1 MSRWCFQVPFGRG
14 RPPQSREMP
23 HCGKTLPPAAVP
35 LAYGRRM
42 MPILTLILPLALL
55 IWVVYRGWP
64 VLLAAPFMALF
75 AAGLALDPLFATLT
89 QRFMP
94 AAGDF
99 IVSFLPLFL
108 LGAVFGKLMEATGA
122 AMALARAILRWL
134 GPSQA
139 LPAVVLSCA
148 ALTYGGV
155 SLFVVAFAIYPLGL
169 ALFRASGLPER
180 LIPAAIALGA
190 FTFTM
195 SALPGSPAIQN
206 AIPMPYFGT
215 TTFAAPGLGVI
226 AGVLMGVGGL
236 MYLSRLARRQAQ
248 GTGPLVNVELHQD
261 DSGLP
266 PVWLALAPIVTVF
279 AANWILAEIV
289 LPRSDLAYL
298 AQPEWGGVG
307 PAQVI
312 GIWALI
318 GGLALAILGLLA
330 LAWRRLDQPRQ
341 TLSDGSQAALLPL
354 FNTAALVGF
363 GAVIAALPAF
373 ALVNG
378 AIAHIPG
385 GPLPGLAA
393 SASILAGITGSAS
406 GGMSI
411 ALDAVGPRYLAAA
424 LAEDIDPAAL
434 HRIAALATGGLD
446 ALPHNGAV
454 VTLLGIGGLTHR
466 EAYGPIFVV
475 AVAIPVAAMF
485 VVLALAARFGA
496 F

>member
-1 MSRWCFQVPFGRG
+1 
-14 RPPQSREMP
+14 
-23 HCGKTLPPAAVP
+23 
-35 LAYGRRM
+35 M
-42 MPILTLILPLALL
+42 MLVLTLILPLAVL

-64 VLLAAPFMALF
+64 VLLAAPVMALL
-75 AAGLALDPLFATLT
+75 AAGLAADPLLATLT

-94 AAGDF
+94 AAGGF
-99 IVSFLPLFL
+99 VIAFLPLFL
-108 LGAVFGKLMEATGA
+108 LGAVFGKLMEDSGA
-122 AMALARAILRWL
+122 AMALARAILARL

-155 SLFVVAFAIYPLGL
+155 SLFVVAFAIYPLAI
-169 ALFRASGLPER
+169 ALFRASDLPDR
-180 LIPAAIALGA
+180 LIPGAIALGA

-215 TTFAAPGLGVI
+215 TTFAAPGLGII
-226 AGVLMGVGGL
+226 AALVMALGGL
-236 MYLSRLARRQAQ
+236 FYLARAARTAAAR
-248 GTGPLVNVELHQD
+248 GPSQD
-261 DSGLP
+261 ALP
-266 PVWLALAPIVTVF
+266 PPETERALPPLWVALTPILTVF
-279 AANWILAEIV
+279 VTNWVLAEIA

-298 AQPEWGGVG
+298 SEPAWGSVG

-318 GGLALAILGLLA
+318 GGLTLAILVLIGLTWRKLEDPKETLA
-330 LAWRRLDQPRQ
+330 E
-341 TLSDGSQAALLPL
+341 GSQAALLPL

-373 ALVNG
+373 ASVNG
-378 AIAHIPG
+378 LIAQVPG
-385 GPLPGLAA
+385 GALPGLAA
-393 SASILAGITGSAS
+393 SASLLAGITGSAS

-411 ALDAVGPRYLAAA
+411 ALDAVGPRYLEMA
-424 LAEDIDPAAL
+424 LSEGTDPAAL
-434 HRIAALATGGLD
+434 HRIVALATGGLD

-475 AVAIPVAAMF
+475 GVAIPILALLI
-485 VVLALAARFGA
+485 VLALASIFGA